1 MRRGEV
7 WWARLDLPAGRRPV
21 VLLSRDAAYAIRAS
35 VTIAEVS
42 TVVRGIPSEV
52 ALGKRD
58 GLPRPC
64 VINTDNLVTIPKV
77 LLEAPISS
85 LGAAKLAQLDA
96 ALRFS
101 LGLGDAGPVR

>member
-1 MRRGEV
+1 VKRGEV

-21 VLLSRDAAYAIRAS
+21 VLVSRDAAYLIKSA
-35 VTIAEVS
+35 VTVAEIS
-42 TVVRGIPSEV
+42 TVIRGIASEV

-64 VINTDNLVTIPKV
+64 VINTDNLVTIPKA
-77 LLEAPISS
+77 LLEAHITS
-85 LGAAKLAQLDA
+85 LGKPKLDQLDA

-101 LGLGDAGPVR
+101 LGLV